1 MEGFQD
7 VASWLKVAERAI
19 PEVLGS
25 AELILARVAFF
36 VVFLLG
42 LWKFVMMVVRAHR
55 RGEKT

>member
-19 PEVLGS
+19 PQVLGS
-25 AELILARVAFF
+25 AELILARVAIF

-42 LWKFVMMVVRAHR
+42 LWKFVRVAVCAHR